1 MSQKKV
7 VLLPE
12 IGRVK
17 SFYYLPV
24 RIHRMCMTIYI
35 ICFKKTHTNKKIRT
49 SKFIRTNLRFFPLQ
63 TIKVGPFVF
72 Q

>member
-1 MSQKKV
+1 MSQKKSSLV
-7 VLLPE
+7 AGNRPGEKFLLSTRPHTSN
-12 IGRVK
+12 V
-17 SFYYLPV
+17 YDN
-24 RIHRMCMTIYI
+24 IY
-35 ICFKKTHTNKKIRT
+35 CFKKTHTNKKIRT